1 MTRPAQ
7 CIFRP
12 ASDAGRS
19 PVMIMRQKNKFR
31 ISDPKF
37 ILKNSYSKNKRTVF
51 SYCTEDY
58 HPAGNPLRYK
68 LFYARSTLPERMHLV
83 QT

>member
-1 MTRPAQ
+1 MTGVKAFFLTDRKNS
-7 CIFRP
+7 IDL
-12 ASDAGRS
+12 S
-19 PVMIMRQKNKFR
+19 QKNKFR